1 MRVIDLN
8 INQEE
13 KKIEGKDLNPF
24 FKLEIPIEISPKQLS
39 KSTLDIEL
47 ENEDEIISEA

>member
-24 FKLEIPIEISPKQLS
+24 FKLEIPIDIMPKQQDKDLQ
-39 KSTLDIEL
+39 
-47 ENEDEIISEA
+47 